1 MSIRLAIDP
10 GHGMSNRVRGLFDPG
25 AVANGQREADIALR
39 VAQELAEILPGYGVE
54 TWLTRTGNADS
65 APLGKRVARAQA
77 EGCTHLLSLHCNAF
91 NGKASG
97 TETYRRNAA
106 PSGTFTSQVHQ
117 AALMAFGLRDRGEKL
132 EGSSQ
137 HSRLAILAFPQSCL
151 LEIGFIDHS
160 GDLRAMTTGANI
172 GAFAHR
178 LGQAL
183 TGNKP
188 KPAPPDMP
196 APALVNGHEVDE
208 WEIRDG
214 EAWLNMGLAA
224 AHHGWAKRFD
234 GRRPSFDVPP
244 KAQ

>member
-39 VAQELAEILPGYGVE
+39 VAQELEEILPGYGIE

-65 APLGKRVARAQA
+65 APLGKRVGRAQ
-77 EGCTHLLSLHCNAF
+77 EEDCTHLLSLHCNAF
-91 NGKASG
+91 NGQANG
-97 TETYRRNAA
+97 IETYRRASSA
-106 PSGTFTSQVHQ
+106 SKTWAGIVQS
-117 AALMAFGLRDRGEKL
+117 AALQSFGLKDRGIKL

-137 HSRLAILAFPQSCL
+137 HRRLAILAFPQSCL
-151 LEIGFIDHS
+151 LEIGFITHP

-196 APALVNGHEVDE
+196 APALLNGHEVDE

-224 AHHGWAKRFD
+224 AHHGWAKSFD